1 MAVDKSL
8 SQHYAIQGG
17 GPNYLGKQKMVKAP
31 KKWQSSPD
39 HDPAELAYIT
49 KKEKDILIA
58 LDVHGSLKDGKPN
71 RGPSG
76 IISLQGDLG
85 GYSGSSGGH
94 DHGGSDGNDYQ
105 HEMSYSPPSPPS
117 GPPGGGDS
125 EMTYTAPAPAPID
138 EPSWTG
144 EEDSSYTGVTPVTYD
159 DSEDDDKAA
168 SYVNWDPEILGNVDS
183 DDEYDIPD
191 PTHEK
196 LTQNEINEAIKDLK
210 ETGQYDT
217 SLTETQKE
225 QVNKEIATYRGDPIG
240 TKYDL
245 SDKASAQP
253 VFNIKEK
260 TTDFAKSQ
268 ANKMVRNKVMKE
280 LGLAG
285 INPFLTLGSFLLG
298 KFAPSKKAALQSKI
312 DAATKNL
319 TKKIEPN
326 ILDEFGYKGNVY
338 AKKPVEQ
345 RDSDNLAQA
354 VSGKQD
360 VVSKAVNQFR
370 GTEVE
375 TYLANMVKN
384 DLNRAVQFYA
394 QMTPNI
400 GKASQQ
406 EKDAYELL
414 EFYLNQAARDRQK
427 IMTAST
433 GGRVDKVLTGR
444 SRDI

>member
-94 DHGGSDGNDYQ
+94 DHGGSDDDWHQ
-105 HEMSYSPPSPPS
+105 SPAYNQP
-117 GPPGGGDS
+117 
-125 EMTYTAPAPAPID
+125 APAPAPSPRAAGAESIGID
-138 EPSWTG
+138 EITGASTYESDAEPVQNPEQASVKYNLPKEITGGLTDTTVVQDPEQASVKYNLPKEITGGLTDTTVVQDPERYPSIKPKLPVEITG
-144 EEDSSYTGVTPVTYD
+144 GVEPTSYI
-159 DSEDDDKAA
+159 DKLKNVDLKKKGKDFAA
-168 SYVNWDPEILGNVDS
+168 S
-183 DDEYDIPD
+183 
-191 PTHEK
+191 
-196 LTQNEINEAIKDLK
+196 Q
-210 ETGQYDT
+210 
-217 SLTETQKE
+217 
-225 QVNKEIATYRGDPIG
+225 
-240 TKYDL
+240 
-245 SDKASAQP
+245 
-253 VFNIKEK
+253 
-260 TTDFAKSQ
+260 AK
-268 ANKMVRNKVMKE
+268 KMARNKVMKE

-285 INPFLTLGSFLLG
+285 ISPLLTLGSFLLG
-298 KFAPSKKAALQSKI
+298 KVAPSKKAALQSRI
-312 DAATKNL
+312 DAATKKL
-319 TKKIEPN
+319 IEPREP
-326 ILDEFGYKGNVY
+326 IDQRFQTYVQRKRTS
-338 AKKPVEQ
+338 EQ

-375 TYLANMVKN
+375 TYLADMVKN
-384 DLNRAVQFYA
+384 DLNRALRHYA
-394 QMTPNI
+394 RMTPI
-400 GKASQQ
+400 IEEQSQQ
-406 EKDAYELL
+406 VKDAYEILG
-414 EFYLNQAARDRQK
+414 FYLNEEAK
-427 IMTAST
+427 KNKTMMAST
-433 GGRVDKVLTGR
+433 GGRVDKALTGR